1 MRKMAVSAVLVL
13 LAVSLFIQG
22 ATVFE
27 GSATRDVTMA
37 TYYVGAVITFG
48 IALIPWS
55 KE

>member
-1 MRKMAVSAVLVL
+1 MGVSAVLLL

-22 ATVFE
+22 STVFE
-27 GSATRDVTMA
+27 GSSTRDVTIA
-37 TYYVGAVITFG
+37 TYYVGAAITFA